1 MKKSVILLIIIV
13 YVASV
18 LMVGLLGVKMNL
30 GEQVKYVT
38 QIEYLPDGELK
49 TETEEKKTYVSGTK
63 REIVYSSRYKV
74 NDTEMYDVVIGDNIV
89 YDEANETFEAVT
101 FEINFRT
108 YPDDAKTK
116 TLKFSFEEDKLYDKD
131 KNPSGSIS
139 VEKDS
144 KGDSLTVTFLKND
157 SVTFKVT
164 PTVQGGGADVSL
176 YVKIT
181 TVKKNKTPSVTN

>member
-18 LMVGLLGVKMNL
+18 LMVGLLGVKMNF
-30 GEQVKYVT
+30 GEQIKYIT
-38 QIEYLPDGELK
+38 QIEYVPDGELK
-49 TETEEKKTYVSGTK
+49 TETSEKKTYVSGTK
-63 REIVYSSRYKV
+63 RETVYASRYKV
-74 NDTEMYDVVIGDNIV
+74 SDTEMYDVAIGDNIL
-89 YDEANETFEAVT
+89 YDEATGTFEAVS
-101 FEINFRT
+101 FEIKFRT
-108 YPDDAKTK
+108 SPDDAKTK

-131 KNPSGSIS
+131 KNPNGSIS

-144 KGDSLTVTFLKND
+144 KGDSLTVTFHKND
-157 SVTFKVT
+157 TVTFKVT

-181 TVKKNKTPSVTN
+181 TVKKNKPSSSTN

>member
-101 FEINFRT
+101 F
-108 YPDDAKTK
+108 
-116 TLKFSFEEDKLYDKD
+116 
-131 KNPSGSIS
+131 
-139 VEKDS
+139 
-144 KGDSLTVTFLKND
+144 
-157 SVTFKVT
+157 
-164 PTVQGGGADVSL
+164 
-176 YVKIT
+176 
-181 TVKKNKTPSVTN
+181 